1 MEIHV
6 LHCWMATWGI
16 PHVGYI
22 YIYRDNHIPNA
33 LYPHKMAPLLLLLAI
48 NFLLD
53 DKVGAVLSTDSTF
66 MATEIKFIRS
76 AWW

>member
-1 MEIHV
+1 
-6 LHCWMATWGI
+6 
-16 PHVGYI
+16 
-22 YIYRDNHIPNA
+22 
-33 LYPHKMAPLLLLLAI
+33 LAI